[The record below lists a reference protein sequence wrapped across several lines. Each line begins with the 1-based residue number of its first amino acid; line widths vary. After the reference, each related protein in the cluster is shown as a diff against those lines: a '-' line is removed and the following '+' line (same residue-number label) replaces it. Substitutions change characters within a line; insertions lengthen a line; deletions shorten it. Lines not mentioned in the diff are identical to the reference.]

1 VAWWSAEHVQQ
12 CLLPSEWRMQLEELD
27 ASSNSFR
34 ETGVLTGSN
43 QAGSVCCVPI
53 SETSISLGVET
64 YWFSGSC
71 CVIISLTPASLA
83 RIAKRFC
90 ILMPLPRDQSCRN
103 APRFFLRGKHRGR
116 ERAWLVSRKEIE
128 HDRNVGLGPNH
139 DWSSHAADG
148 FGLMCIHYDQ
158 PTGAPPR
165 AKVTETAARAVAAP
179 GKVHKSAFLSAVKQR
194 FSRN

>member
-12 CLLPSEWRMQLEELD
+12 CLLPSEWRMQLEELY

-53 SETSISLGVET
+53 SETSISFGVET

-71 CVIISLTPASLA
+71 CVIISLTPASLLYLHASPA
-83 RIAKRFC
+83 RSEAVA
-90 ILMPLPRDQSCRN
+90 M
-103 APRFFLRGKHRGR
+103 HRG
-116 ERAWLVSRKEIE
+116 SSSTRKPQRTRDALGWYHEKKSND
-128 HDRNVGLGPNH
+128 DRNVGLGPNH

-158 PTGAPPR
+158 PTGAPPPR
-165 AKVTETAARAVAAP
+165 ERYRNRSSS
-179 GKVHKSAFLSAVKQR
+179 GGGSWQSA
-194 FSRN
+194 